1 VQSSEL
7 TSSAMQSDVLEPVA
21 KGRRLRS
28 APFSFEQWRSCHRQ
42 KGEGVL
48 VFSGWQ
54 SQHAMS
60 IKSLAPAHSK
70 PAGAFSFG
78 VGFGL
83 RPF

>member
-1 VQSSEL
+1 
-7 TSSAMQSDVLEPVA
+7 
-21 KGRRLRS
+21 
-28 APFSFEQWRSCHRQ
+28 
-42 KGEGVL
+42 VL

-78 VGFGL
+78 VGVGRRSHPWPLAVGELEGSFLGSYS
-83 RPF
+83 RVVASVTTAN